1 MPGRTPRLLSAG
13 IGLALLA
20 ATGVAFAQSGVDSV
34 NGYTPAQRAKAEAA
48 ARAAGYTPT
57 KIADVQAG
65 YILMW
70 ATKPGGVDTILT
82 IAPDGTVHAGGVALP
97 TPPGQARPALSNF
110 PP

>member
-1 MPGRTPRLLSAG
+1 MPGRIAVMG

-20 ATGVAFAQSGVDSV
+20 ATGAAFGQSGVNSV

-65 YILMW
+65 YVLMW

-82 IAPDGTVHAGGVALP
+82 IAPDGTVHAGGVAHP
-97 TPPGQARPALSNF
+97 TPPGQTPAPLRNV